1 LLDGLGF
8 RREERLGRPAR
19 ARDPLRIIAA
29 IVVPWLSKG
38 CPNCLGARDIAVEF
52 VSFGK
57 SLPQMLDAT

>member
-38 CPNCLGARDIAVEF
+38 CPDCFLFRFAPGRII
-52 VSFGK
+52 SH
-57 SLPQMLDAT
+57 